1 MAPFHV
7 TDVWDEKSYGKI
19 AVKVRLEK
27 TDLQHKSWWA
37 AENSGSSLGILEI
50 TKDKA
55 PRATCLVCHQERPQI
70 FAEGWICLN
79 RHCSSFWILDGRE
92 IAHGLKLTYNPVF
105 LAERTIFDGFLP
117 PFLSVPKP
125 IQATGQH
132 DRLFSVTRQCWRG
145 VVCTRCGRC
154 NSRRDWDAWRCRSEG
169 CDFEWR
175 LPRDIIPAS
184 AVMGDL
190 KFGFQG
196 HAICDDEVLDSR
208 IEITEERLGF
218 WRVIRYE
225 IMPGMVISHFCAND
239 VINGKPGGADDIFGI
254 LQQGQLN
261 LERQVMDSSV
271 GKYGCDLTCEH
282 KLMSKQCSA
291 SLPVTSALTS

>member
-1 MAPFHV
+1 
-7 TDVWDEKSYGKI
+7 
-19 AVKVRLEK
+19 
-27 TDLQHKSWWA
+27 
-37 AENSGSSLGILEI
+37 
-50 TKDKA
+50 
-55 PRATCLVCHQERPQI
+55 
-70 FAEGWICLN
+70 
-79 RHCSSFWILDGRE
+79 
-92 IAHGLKLTYNPVF
+92 
-105 LAERTIFDGFLP
+105 
-117 PFLSVPKP
+117 
-125 IQATGQH
+125 
-132 DRLFSVTRQCWRG
+132 
-145 VVCTRCGRC
+145 
-154 NSRRDWDAWRCRSEG
+154 
-169 CDFEWR
+169 
-175 LPRDIIPAS
+175 
-184 AVMGDL
+184 MGDL